1 MYDMQKKDEL
11 GSGGAPN
18 RVTGRQ
24 NLANLYNQGF
34 HVCNIYFGQMRD
46 SECLF
51 CSAFLHREQGGDG

>member
-1 MYDMQKKDEL
+1 MYDQARDGA
-11 GSGGAPN
+11 GSGQSAE
-18 RVTGRQ
+18 RVTGQQ

-51 CSAFLHREQGGDG
+51 CAAFLHREQG